1 MSLRMAAQAYATH
14 EGGYDTTVSGVFW
27 VRLAERG
34 VRRRR
39 RRGSWQMVVKRWLS
53 LCGRSRV
60 ARGKKCWEEAE
71 PESVMRRRRSRRR
84 RTLLAFTASEQGVT
98 AIRSSRFLGDGPPEC
113 VTSCTYLWRVGEAI
127 DMLQQAQS
135 HRRGPA

>member
-39 RRGSWQMVVKRWLS
+39 RRGSLQVVVKRWLS
-53 LCGRSRV
+53 LSGRSRV
-60 ARGKKCWEEAE
+60 ARGKK
-71 PESVMRRRRSRRR
+71 
-84 RTLLAFTASEQGVT
+84 
-98 AIRSSRFLGDGPPEC
+98 
-113 VTSCTYLWRVGEAI
+113 
-127 DMLQQAQS
+127 
-135 HRRGPA
+135 